1 MKNMRIFKKILFI
14 CTIFIATIIFLIFTP
29 SFWKDI
35 IQQQLNK
42 QLSQRGAWIVEFDK
56 LSGHLFYNVSIDSLY
71 LSNSNSSNISI
82 SKVDLKINVFKTL
95 FSYPSLKYLKLKDI
109 NTNLYRSSKTI
120 DSRSDPF
127 ELKSIIEK
135 KMSIDRLSING
146 MISIPEIKIINDFIF
161 DFDGQFDIDMN
172 SIDLDVNKL
181 FVSLDSTKFDMQLE
195 NSKITILPAK
205 IICNNLNGS
214 INSLGVSGQFLYS
227 WLNKEEIKMDI
238 FIDKYEI
245 PKSFF
250 ERLPLQPKFSA
261 LETEIHIESDLKTF
275 EGNITLSNQLGLK
288 TSGNLSLT
296 NFKNFISVD
305 EVRLEGENASLT
317 MNGIYQKNGHF
328 NSSIIL
334 TDFDINQWITDDM
347 PTDLNGQLD
356 FEANISEGKLQEII
370 LTMEIIED
378 KLYKD
383 RQISVYGTLDYVD
396 NYLNI
401 EEPLEL
407 SIGKSKIIVSG
418 TSNFKDKIYN
428 LDFDLD
434 NADVFIINNFWSD
447 SLESGKATGNLS
459 VSGTFDNPDL
469 NAELVLEEIK
479 YKNFILESFEFFGN
493 LKTGG
498 DYTVG
503 NCQLRIDSG
512 KWNNESF
519 ESGVVDLSYTKEGIE
534 IQSAE
539 FKNNND
545 FLQLS
550 GFLNN
555 NGNGIFN
562 RLQIATGQRYLINT
576 KPVEFTLGEG
586 VDFLQLDLG
595 ENELILK
602 PFEFHVNDGIITG
615 YLSLTDEVDGL
626 LKVSNIG
633 TDIIDF
639 LIPEDLK
646 INGQVF
652 GEFNVSTI
660 DYSLDY
666 SIDIAIKDGQIASQK
681 FDELII
687 STFYRDSILHIEDF
701 TLIHGDKTGIQISG
715 IIPQYYEKDSPIQI
729 DASINMKDIDISVFT
744 QLVPDWFHI
753 EGLISGDI
761 HLGGYPNKTKF
772 DFNLLIDDTKFEG
785 LELGSVASYGLYNSD
800 KLYFNKFSAIR
811 DSDHSISGKA
821 SLPLDL
827 NFSSVNIGKYFDSDS
842 LYVDVNGE
850 LNHLEFLSNYLTDI
864 DSIKG
869 DNNISLT
876 ISGTPNKLYRDGNIL
891 INDASIYTI
900 LLDKPIVGLKGKGHL
915 IKNKLR
921 IDNLSGL
928 LKNENEINNL
938 FISGNLDMNNFFDPF
953 YDLKVIGNNIYFKT
967 LLGDI
972 EGLVNLDLDIYGR
985 DTVAI
990 TGQIEA
996 LDAIMYQEFELSN
1009 LPSTELEQNE
1019 MIINYKINFPI
1030 SGDFVLRNSQID
1042 AQLGG
1047 ELSISL
1053 FGDQNADYS
1062 GELFVRE
1069 GKFYYYGD
1077 IFTITSGY
1085 LAFDTK
1091 GFNPYLDLSAFTKI
1105 QNENIIISLV
1115 GPLDNP
1121 NLGLESSSGFT
1132 ESDILELL
1140 TIRSRFEDQE
1150 ISSSGIGSQAQSIFV
1165 AYLEKEL
1172 ERNFM
1177 QISGLGRLG
1186 IVEDVSI
1193 SGASALIDPSRSN
1206 EDLVIK
1212 AQVSKNLSLNYS
1224 YKRSFSFSNASY
1236 NQVGVELKVNP
1247 YFSLI
1252 GNVDELGNMHVK
1264 YRLRYSY

>member
-1 MKNMRIFKKILFI
+1 MKILKSTLSI
-14 CTIFIATIIFLIFTP
+14 ISIIIITIIFVILTP
-29 SFWKDI
+29 SFWKNQ
-35 IQQQLNK
+35 IQDQLNK
-42 QLSQRGAWIVEFDK
+42 QLSQRGDWEVKFQK
-56 LSGHLFYNVSIDSLY
+56 LNGHLLFNVSIDSLY
-71 LSNSNSSNISI
+71 LSNRNSSNVSI
-82 SKVDLKINVFKTL
+82 SKVDMKLNFFKSL
-95 FSYPSLKYLKLKDI
+95 FAYPSLKYLKLTDLA
-109 NTNLYRSSKTI
+109 TNLYRSSKSI
-120 DSRSDPF
+120 DSKSDPF
-127 ELKSIIEK
+127 ELKSILEK
-135 KMSIDRLSING
+135 KMSIDRLYING
-146 MISIPEIKIINDFIF
+146 MISIPEIKIINDFVF
-161 DFDGQFDIDMN
+161 DFNGKFHIDKN
-172 SIDLDVNKL
+172 SIDLDVNRL
-181 FVSLDSTKFDMQLE
+181 FVSLDSTEFDMQLKD
-195 NSKITILPAK
+195 SKISLLPAK
-205 IICNNLNGS
+205 IVCNDLNGN
-214 INSLGVSGQFLYS
+214 IDSLGIKGKFIYS
-227 WLNKEEIKMDI
+227 WIDEEAMKMDL

-245 PKSFF
+245 PKTFF

-261 LETEIHIESDLKTF
+261 LETEIHIQSDLKTF
-275 EGNITLSNQLGLK
+275 EGNITLSNDLGLN
-288 TSGNLSLT
+288 TSGNISLT
-296 NFKNFISVD
+296 NFENFISID
-305 EVRLEGENASLT
+305 EVKLEGENASLS
-317 MNGIYQKNGHF
+317 MNGIYQKNGQF
-328 NSSIIL
+328 NSSIKL
-334 TDFDINQWITDDM
+334 TDFDINQWIIEDI
-347 PTDLNGQLD
+347 PTDLNGELD
-356 FEANISEGKLQEII
+356 LEANIIESRLQEII
-370 LTMEIIED
+370 LTMELIEN

-383 RQISVYGTLDYVD
+383 RQISIIGTIDYVN

-407 SIGKSKIIVSG
+407 SIGKSKIVVTGS
-418 TSNFKDKIYN
+418 SNFKDEIYN

-459 VSGTFDNPDL
+459 VSGTFEDPDL
-469 NAELVLEEIK
+469 NAELVLDDIK

-493 LKTGG
+493 LNKKG
-498 DYTVG
+498 DYTIG
-503 NCQLRIDSG
+503 NCQLRIGNG
-512 KWNNESF
+512 KWNDESF
-519 ESGVVDLSYTKEGIE
+519 ESGVVDLSYSKEGIE

-539 FKNNND
+539 FKNNMD
-545 FLQLS
+545 FFQLS
-550 GFLNN
+550 GFLHSD
-555 NGNGIFN
+555 GNGIFN
-562 RLQIATGQRYLINT
+562 RLQIATGQRYIINT

-586 VDFLQLDLG
+586 VDLLQVDLG
-595 ENELILK
+595 KNELILK

-615 YLSLTDEVDGL
+615 QLSLTDEVDGL
-626 LKVSNIG
+626 LKVSNVG

-639 LIPEDLK
+639 LIPEDLI

-652 GEFNVSTI
+652 GEFYVSTV

-666 SIDIAIKDGQIASQK
+666 SIDVSIKNGEIGSQK

-687 STFYRDSILHIEDF
+687 STFYSDSTVHIEDI
-701 TLIHGDKTGIQISG
+701 TLIHGDETGIQISG
-715 IIPQYYEKDSPIQI
+715 IVPQYYELDNPKEI
-729 DASINMKDIDISVFT
+729 DASINLKDIDISVFT
-744 QLVPDWFHI
+744 QFVPNWF
-753 EGLISGDI
+753 ELDGLISGDI
-761 HLGGYPNKTKF
+761 QLGGFPNKTKF
-772 DFNLLIDDTKFEG
+772 DFDINITDAIFED
-785 LELGSVASYGLYNSD
+785 LHLGSVNAFGLYDSY

-811 DSDHSISGKA
+811 NFDHSISGVA

-827 NFSSVNIGKYFDSDS
+827 NFSSENIGQYFFSDS
-842 LYVDVNGE
+842 MIVDVSGE
-850 LNHLEFLSNYLTDI
+850 FNHLEFLSHYLSDI

-869 DNNISLT
+869 DHDISLT
-876 ISGTPNKLYRDGNIL
+876 IYGTPNKLYRDGKIL
-891 INDASIYTI
+891 IDDATIYTI
-900 LLDKPIVGLKGKGHL
+900 LLDNPIEGIKGSGIL
-915 IKNKLR
+915 VKNLLT
-921 IDNLSGL
+921 IDNLSGY
-928 LKNENEINNL
+928 LKNNNENETDNL
-938 FISGNLDMNNFFDPF
+938 LVSGNFNMNKFFDPYYNLNIF
-953 YDLKVIGNNIYFKT
+953 GNNVFFKT

-972 EGLVNLDLDIYGR
+972 EGIVNLDLNIYGR
-985 DTVAI
+985 DTI
-990 TGQIEA
+990 TIAGQIEA
-996 LDAIMYQEFELSN
+996 LDAIMYQEFKVN
-1009 LPSTELEQNE
+1009 DLPSSELDQDEL
-1019 MIINYKINFPI
+1019 IINYKLNFPI
-1030 SGDFVLRNSQID
+1030 SGNFVLRNSQID

-1047 ELSISL
+1047 ELSISM

-1105 QNENIIISLV
+1105 QDENITINLV

-1121 NLGLESSSGFT
+1121 NLGLESSSGFS

-1177 QISGLGRLG
+1177 QISGLRKFGL
-1186 IVEDVSI
+1186 IEDVSI
-1193 SGASALIDPSRSN
+1193 SGTSSLIDPSKSQ

-1224 YKRSFSFSNASY
+1224 YKRSFSFSNAPY

>member
-1 MKNMRIFKKILFI
+1 MKILKSTLSI
-14 CTIFIATIIFLIFTP
+14 ISIIIITIIFVILTP
-29 SFWKDI
+29 SFWKNR
-35 IQQQLNK
+35 IQDQLNK
-42 QLSQRGAWIVEFDK
+42 QLSQRGDWEVKFHK
-56 LSGHLFYNVSIDSLY
+56 LNGHLLFNVSIDSLY
-71 LSNSNSSNISI
+71 LSNRNSSNVSI
-82 SKVDLKINVFKTL
+82 SKVDMKLNFFKSL
-95 FSYPSLKYLKLKDI
+95 FAYPSLKYLKLTDLT
-109 NTNLYRSSKTI
+109 TNLYRSSKSI
-120 DSRSDPF
+120 DSKSDPF
-127 ELKSIIEK
+127 ELKSILEK
-135 KMSIDRLSING
+135 KMSIDRLYING
-146 MISIPEIKIINDFIF
+146 MISIPEIKIINDFVF
-161 DFDGQFDIDMN
+161 DFDGKFHIDKN
-172 SIDLDVNKL
+172 SIDLDVNRL
-181 FVSLDSTKFDMQLE
+181 FVSLDSTEFDMQLKD
-195 NSKITILPAK
+195 SKISLLPAK
-205 IICNNLNGS
+205 IVCNDLNGN
-214 INSLGVSGQFLYS
+214 IDSLGITGQFIYS
-227 WLNKEEIKMDI
+227 WIDEEEMKMDL

-245 PKSFF
+245 PKTFF

-261 LETEIHIESDLKTF
+261 LETEIHIQSDLKTF
-275 EGNITLSNQLGLK
+275 EGNITLSNDLGLN
-288 TSGNLSLT
+288 TSGNISLT
-296 NFKNFISVD
+296 NFENFISID
-305 EVRLEGENASLT
+305 EVKLEGENASLS
-317 MNGIYQKNGHF
+317 MNGIYQKNGQF
-328 NSSIIL
+328 NSSIKL
-334 TDFDINQWITDDM
+334 TDFDINQWIIEDI

-356 FEANISEGKLQEII
+356 LEANIIESRLQEII
-370 LTMEIIED
+370 LTMELIEN

-383 RQISVYGTLDYVD
+383 RQISIIGTVDYVN

-407 SIGKSKIIVSG
+407 SIGKSKIIVTG
-418 TSNFKDKIYN
+418 ASNFKDEIYN

-459 VSGTFDNPDL
+459 VSGTFEDPDL
-469 NAELVLEEIK
+469 NAELVLDDIK

-493 LKTGG
+493 LNKKG
-498 DYTVG
+498 DYTIG
-503 NCQLRIDSG
+503 NCQLRIGNG
-512 KWNNESF
+512 KWNDESF
-519 ESGVVDLSYTKEGIE
+519 ESGVVDLSYSKEGIE

-539 FKNNND
+539 FKNNMD
-545 FLQLS
+545 FFQLS
-550 GFLNN
+550 GFLHSD
-555 NGNGIFN
+555 GNGIFN
-562 RLQIATGQRYLINT
+562 RLQIATGQRYIINT

-586 VDFLQLDLG
+586 VDLLQVDLG

-615 YLSLTDEVDGL
+615 QLSLTDEVDGL
-626 LKVSNIG
+626 LKVSNVG

-639 LIPEDLK
+639 LIPEDFI

-652 GEFNVSTI
+652 GEFYVSTV

-666 SIDIAIKDGQIASQK
+666 SIDVSIKNGEIGSQK

-687 STFYRDSILHIEDF
+687 STFYSDSTVHIEDI
-701 TLIHGDKTGIQISG
+701 TLIHGDETGIQISG
-715 IIPQYYEKDSPIQI
+715 IVPQYYELDNPKEI
-729 DASINMKDIDISVFT
+729 DASINLKDIDISVFT
-744 QLVPDWFHI
+744 QFVPNWF
-753 EGLISGDI
+753 ELDGLISGDI
-761 HLGGYPNKTKF
+761 QLGGFPNKTKF
-772 DFNLLIDDTKFEG
+772 DFDINIADAVFED
-785 LELGSVASYGLYNSD
+785 LHLGSVNAFGLYDSY

-811 DSDHSISGKA
+811 NFDHSISGVA
-821 SLPLDL
+821 YLPLDL
-827 NFSSVNIGKYFDSDS
+827 NFSSENIGQYFFSDS
-842 LYVDVNGE
+842 MIVDVSGE
-850 LNHLEFLSNYLTDI
+850 FNHLEFLSHYLSDI

-869 DNNISLT
+869 DHDISLT
-876 ISGTPNKLYRDGNIL
+876 IYGTPNKLYRDGKIL
-891 INDASIYTI
+891 IDDATIYTI
-900 LLDKPIVGLKGKGHL
+900 LLDNPIEGIKGSGML
-915 IKNKLR
+915 VKNLLT
-921 IDNLSGL
+921 INNLSGH
-928 LKNENEINNL
+928 LKNNNENETDNL
-938 FISGNLDMNNFFDPF
+938 LVSGNFKMNKFFDP
-953 YDLKVIGNNIYFKT
+953 YYSLNIIGDNVFFKT

-972 EGLVNLDLDIYGR
+972 EGIVNLDLDIYGR
-985 DTVAI
+985 DTI
-990 TGQIEA
+990 TIAGQIEA
-996 LDAIMYQEFELSN
+996 LDAIMYQEFQIN
-1009 LPSTELEQNE
+1009 DLPSSELDQDEL
-1019 MIINYKINFPI
+1019 ILNYKLNFPI
-1030 SGDFVLRNSQID
+1030 SGKFVLRNSQID

-1047 ELSISL
+1047 ELSISM

-1105 QNENIIISLV
+1105 QDENITINLV

-1121 NLGLESSSGFT
+1121 NLRLESSSGFT

-1177 QISGLGRLG
+1177 QISGLGKWGL
-1186 IVEDVSI
+1186 IEDVSI
-1193 SGASALIDPSRSN
+1193 SGTSALIDPSRSQ

-1224 YKRSFSFSNASY
+1224 YKRSFSFSNAPY

>member
-1 MKNMRIFKKILFI
+1 MKILKSTLSI
-14 CTIFIATIIFLIFTP
+14 ISIIIITIIFVILTP
-29 SFWKDI
+29 SFWKNQ
-35 IQQQLNK
+35 IQDQLNK
-42 QLSQRGAWIVEFDK
+42 QLSQRGDWEVKFHK
-56 LSGHLFYNVSIDSLY
+56 LNGHLLFNVSIDSLY
-71 LSNSNSSNISI
+71 LSNRNSSNVSI
-82 SKVDLKINVFKTL
+82 SKVDMKLNFFKSL
-95 FSYPSLKYLKLKDI
+95 FAYPSLKYLKLTDLT
-109 NTNLYRSSKTI
+109 TNLYRSSKSI
-120 DSRSDPF
+120 DSKSDPF
-127 ELKSIIEK
+127 ELKSILEK
-135 KMSIDRLSING
+135 KMSIDRLYING
-146 MISIPEIKIINDFIF
+146 MISIPEIKIINDFVF
-161 DFDGQFDIDMN
+161 DFDGKFHIDKN
-172 SIDLDVNKL
+172 SIDLDVNRL
-181 FVSLDSTKFDMQLE
+181 FVSLDSTEFDMQLKD
-195 NSKITILPAK
+195 SKISLLPAK
-205 IICNNLNGS
+205 IVCNDLNGN
-214 INSLGVSGQFLYS
+214 IDSLGITGQFIYS
-227 WLNKEEIKMDI
+227 WIDEEEMKMNL

-245 PKSFF
+245 PKTFF

-261 LETEIHIESDLKTF
+261 LETEIHIQSDLKTF
-275 EGNITLSNQLGLK
+275 EGNITLSNDLGLN
-288 TSGNLSLT
+288 TSGNISLT
-296 NFKNFISVD
+296 NFENFISID
-305 EVRLEGENASLT
+305 EVKLEGENASLS
-317 MNGIYQKNGHF
+317 MNGIYQKNGQF
-328 NSSIIL
+328 NSSIKL
-334 TDFDINQWITDDM
+334 TDFDINQWIVDDI

-356 FEANISEGKLQEII
+356 LEANIIESRLQEII
-370 LTMEIIED
+370 LTMELIEN
-378 KLYKD
+378 KLYQD
-383 RQISVYGTLDYVD
+383 RQTSIIGTVDYVN

-407 SIGKSKIIVSG
+407 SIGKSKIIVTG
-418 TSNFKDKIYN
+418 ASNFKDEIYN

-459 VSGTFDNPDL
+459 VSGTFEDPDL
-469 NAELVLEEIK
+469 NAELVLDDIK

-493 LKTGG
+493 LNKKG
-498 DYTVG
+498 DYTIG
-503 NCQLRIDSG
+503 NCQLRIGNG
-512 KWNNESF
+512 KWNDESF
-519 ESGVVDLSYTKEGIE
+519 ESGVVDLSYSKEGIE

-539 FKNNND
+539 FKNNMD
-545 FLQLS
+545 FFQLS
-550 GFLNN
+550 GFLHSD
-555 NGNGIFN
+555 GNGIFN
-562 RLQIATGQRYLINT
+562 RLQIATGQRYIINT

-586 VDFLQLDLG
+586 VDLLQVDLG

-615 YLSLTDEVDGL
+615 QLSLTDEVDGL
-626 LKVSNIG
+626 LKVSNVG

-639 LIPEDLK
+639 LIPEDFI

-652 GEFNVSTI
+652 GEFYVSTV

-666 SIDIAIKDGQIASQK
+666 SIDVSIKNGEIGSQK

-687 STFYRDSILHIEDF
+687 STFYSDSTVHIEDI
-701 TLIHGDKTGIQISG
+701 TLIHGDETGIQISG
-715 IIPQYYEKDSPIQI
+715 IVPQYYELDNPKEI
-729 DASINMKDIDISVFT
+729 DASINLKDIDISVFT
-744 QLVPDWFHI
+744 QFVPNWF
-753 EGLISGDI
+753 ELDGLISGDI
-761 HLGGYPNKTKF
+761 QLGGFPNKTKF
-772 DFNLLIDDTKFEG
+772 DFDINIADAVFED
-785 LELGSVASYGLYNSD
+785 LHLGSVNAFGLYDSY

-811 DSDHSISGKA
+811 NFDHSISGVA
-821 SLPLDL
+821 YLPLDL
-827 NFSSVNIGKYFDSDS
+827 NFSSENIGQYFFSDS
-842 LYVDVNGE
+842 MIVDVSGE
-850 LNHLEFLSNYLTDI
+850 FNHLEFLSHYLSDI

-869 DNNISLT
+869 DHDISLT
-876 ISGTPNKLYRDGNIL
+876 IYGTPNKLYRDGKIL
-891 INDASIYTI
+891 IDDATIYTI
-900 LLDKPIVGLKGKGHL
+900 LLDNPIEGIKGSGML
-915 IKNKLR
+915 VKNLLT
-921 IDNLSGL
+921 IDNLSGH
-928 LKNENEINNL
+928 LKNNNENETDNL
-938 FISGNLDMNNFFDPF
+938 LVSGNFKMNKFFDP
-953 YDLKVIGNNIYFKT
+953 YYNLNIIGDNVFFKT

-972 EGLVNLDLDIYGR
+972 EGIVNLDLDIYGR
-985 DTVAI
+985 DTI
-990 TGQIEA
+990 TIAGQIEA
-996 LDAIMYQEFELSN
+996 LDAIMYQEFQIN
-1009 LPSTELEQNE
+1009 DLPSSELDQDEL
-1019 MIINYKINFPI
+1019 IINYKLNFPI
-1030 SGDFVLRNSQID
+1030 SGKFVLRNSQID

-1047 ELSISL
+1047 ELSISM

-1105 QNENIIISLV
+1105 QDENITINLV

-1121 NLGLESSSGFT
+1121 NLRLESSSGFT

-1177 QISGLGRLG
+1177 QISGLGKWGL
-1186 IVEDVSI
+1186 IEDVSI
-1193 SGASALIDPSRSN
+1193 SGTSALIDPSRSQ

-1224 YKRSFSFSNASY
+1224 YKRSFSFSNAPY

>member
-1 MKNMRIFKKILFI
+1 MKILKSTLSI
-14 CTIFIATIIFLIFTP
+14 ISIIIITIIFVILTP
-29 SFWKDI
+29 SFWKNQ
-35 IQQQLNK
+35 IQDQLNK
-42 QLSQRGAWIVEFDK
+42 QLSQRGDWEVKFHK
-56 LSGHLFYNVSIDSLY
+56 LNGHLLFNVSIDSLY
-71 LSNSNSSNISI
+71 LSNRNSSNVSI
-82 SKVDLKINVFKTL
+82 SKVDMKLNFFKSL
-95 FSYPSLKYLKLKDI
+95 FAYPSLKYLKLTDLT
-109 NTNLYRSSKTI
+109 TNLYRSSKSI
-120 DSRSDPF
+120 DSKSDPF
-127 ELKSIIEK
+127 ELKSILEK
-135 KMSIDRLSING
+135 KMSIDRLYING
-146 MISIPEIKIINDFIF
+146 MISIPEIKIINDFVF
-161 DFDGQFDIDMN
+161 DFDGKFHIDKN
-172 SIDLDVNKL
+172 SIDLDVNRL
-181 FVSLDSTKFDMQLE
+181 FVSLDSTEFDMQLKD
-195 NSKITILPAK
+195 SKISLLPAK
-205 IICNNLNGS
+205 IVCNDLNGN
-214 INSLGVSGQFLYS
+214 IDSLGITGQFIYS
-227 WLNKEEIKMDI
+227 WIDEEEMKMDL

-245 PKSFF
+245 PKTFF

-261 LETEIHIESDLKTF
+261 LETEIHIQSDLKTF
-275 EGNITLSNQLGLK
+275 EGNITLSNDLGLN
-288 TSGNLSLT
+288 TSGNISLT
-296 NFKNFISVD
+296 NFENFISID
-305 EVRLEGENASLT
+305 EVKLEGENASLS
-317 MNGIYQKNGHF
+317 MNGIYQKNGQF
-328 NSSIIL
+328 NSSIKL
-334 TDFDINQWITDDM
+334 TDFDINQWIVDDI

-356 FEANISEGKLQEII
+356 LEANIIESRLQEII
-370 LTMEIIED
+370 LTMELIEN

-383 RQISVYGTLDYVD
+383 RQISIIGTVDYVN

-407 SIGKSKIIVSG
+407 SIGKSKIIVTG
-418 TSNFKDKIYN
+418 ASNFKDEIYN

-459 VSGTFDNPDL
+459 VSGTFEDPDL
-469 NAELVLEEIK
+469 NAELVLDDIK

-493 LKTGG
+493 LNKKG
-498 DYTVG
+498 DYTIG
-503 NCQLRIDSG
+503 NCQLRIGNG
-512 KWNNESF
+512 KWNDKSF
-519 ESGVVDLSYTKEGIE
+519 ESGVVDLSYSKEGIE

-539 FKNNND
+539 FKNNMD
-545 FLQLS
+545 FFQLS
-550 GFLNN
+550 GFLHS

-562 RLQIATGQRYLINT
+562 RLQIATGQRYIINT

-586 VDFLQLDLG
+586 VDLLQVDLG

-615 YLSLTDEVDGL
+615 QLSLTDEVDGL
-626 LKVSNIG
+626 LKVSNVG

-639 LIPEDLK
+639 LIPEDLI

-652 GEFNVSTI
+652 GEFYVSTV

-666 SIDIAIKDGQIASQK
+666 SIDVSIKNGEIGSQK

-687 STFYRDSILHIEDF
+687 STFYSDSTLHIEDI
-701 TLIHGDKTGIQISG
+701 TLIHGDETGIQISG
-715 IIPQYYEKDSPIQI
+715 IVPQYYELDNPKEI
-729 DASINMKDIDISVFT
+729 DASINLKDIDISVFT
-744 QLVPDWFHI
+744 QFVPNWF
-753 EGLISGDI
+753 ELDGLISGDI
-761 HLGGYPNKTKF
+761 QLGGFPNKTKF
-772 DFNLLIDDTKFEG
+772 DFDINIADAVFED
-785 LELGSVASYGLYNSD
+785 LHLGSVNAFGLYDSY

-811 DSDHSISGKA
+811 NFDHSISGVA
-821 SLPLDL
+821 YLPLDL
-827 NFSSVNIGKYFDSDS
+827 NFSSENIGQYFFSDS
-842 LYVDVNGE
+842 MIVDVSGE
-850 LNHLEFLSNYLTDI
+850 FNHLEFLSHYLSDI

-869 DNNISLT
+869 DHDISLT
-876 ISGTPNKLYRDGNIL
+876 IYGTPNKLYRDGKIL
-891 INDASIYTI
+891 IDDATIYTI
-900 LLDKPIVGLKGKGHL
+900 LLDNPIEGIKGSGML
-915 IKNKLR
+915 VKNLLT
-921 IDNLSGL
+921 INNLSGH
-928 LKNENEINNL
+928 LKNNNENETDNL
-938 FISGNLDMNNFFDPF
+938 LVSGNFKMNKFFDP
-953 YDLKVIGNNIYFKT
+953 YYNLNIIGDNVFFKT

-972 EGLVNLDLDIYGR
+972 EGIVNLDLDIYGR
-985 DTVAI
+985 DTI
-990 TGQIEA
+990 TIAGQIEA
-996 LDAIMYQEFELSN
+996 LDAIMYQEFQIN
-1009 LPSTELEQNE
+1009 DLPSSELDQDEL
-1019 MIINYKINFPI
+1019 IINYKLNFPI
-1030 SGDFVLRNSQID
+1030 SGKFVLRNSQID

-1047 ELSISL
+1047 ELSISM

-1105 QNENIIISLV
+1105 QDENITINLV

-1121 NLGLESSSGFT
+1121 NLRLESSSGFT

-1177 QISGLGRLG
+1177 QISGLGKWGL
-1186 IVEDVSI
+1186 IEDVSI
-1193 SGASALIDPSRSN
+1193 SGTSALIDPSRSQ

-1224 YKRSFSFSNASY
+1224 YKRSFSFSNAPY

>member
-1 MKNMRIFKKILFI
+1 MKILKSTLSI
-14 CTIFIATIIFLIFTP
+14 ISIIIITIIFVILTP
-29 SFWKDI
+29 SFWKNQ
-35 IQQQLNK
+35 IQDQLNK
-42 QLSQRGAWIVEFDK
+42 QLSQRGDWEVKFHK
-56 LSGHLFYNVSIDSLY
+56 LNGHLLFNVSIDSLY
-71 LSNSNSSNISI
+71 LSNRNSSNVSI
-82 SKVDLKINVFKTL
+82 SKVDMKLNFFKSL
-95 FSYPSLKYLKLKDI
+95 FAYPSLKYLKLTDLT
-109 NTNLYRSSKTI
+109 TNLYRSSKSI
-120 DSRSDPF
+120 DSKSDPF
-127 ELKSIIEK
+127 ELKSILEK
-135 KMSIDRLSING
+135 KMSIDRLYING

-161 DFDGQFDIDMN
+161 DFDGKFHIDKN
-172 SIDLDVNKL
+172 SIDLDVNRL
-181 FVSLDSTKFDMQLE
+181 FVSLDSTEFDMQLKD
-195 NSKITILPAK
+195 SKISLLPAK
-205 IICNNLNGS
+205 IVCNDLNGN
-214 INSLGVSGQFLYS
+214 IDSLGITGQFIYS
-227 WLNKEEIKMDI
+227 WIDEEEMKMDL

-245 PKSFF
+245 PKTFF

-261 LETEIHIESDLKTF
+261 LETEIHIQSDLKTF
-275 EGNITLSNQLGLK
+275 EGNITLSNDLGLN
-288 TSGNLSLT
+288 TSGNISLT
-296 NFKNFISVD
+296 NFENFISID
-305 EVRLEGENASLT
+305 EVKLEGENASLS
-317 MNGIYQKNGHF
+317 MNGIYQKNGQF
-328 NSSIIL
+328 NSSIKL
-334 TDFDINQWITDDM
+334 TDFDINQWIVDDI

-356 FEANISEGKLQEII
+356 LEANIIESRLQEII
-370 LTMEIIED
+370 LTMELIEN

-383 RQISVYGTLDYVD
+383 RQVSIIGTVDYVN

-407 SIGKSKIIVSG
+407 SIGKSKIIVTG
-418 TSNFKDKIYN
+418 ASNFKDEIYN

-459 VSGTFDNPDL
+459 VSGTFEDPDL
-469 NAELVLEEIK
+469 NAELVLDDIK

-493 LKTGG
+493 LNKKG
-498 DYTVG
+498 DYTIG
-503 NCQLRIDSG
+503 NCQLRIGNG
-512 KWNNESF
+512 KWNDKSF
-519 ESGVVDLSYTKEGIE
+519 ESGVVDLSYSKEGIE

-539 FKNNND
+539 FKNNMD
-545 FLQLS
+545 FFQLS
-550 GFLNN
+550 GFLHS

-562 RLQIATGQRYLINT
+562 RLQIATGQRYIINT

-586 VDFLQLDLG
+586 VDLLQVDLG

-615 YLSLTDEVDGL
+615 QLSLTDEVDGL
-626 LKVSNIG
+626 LKVSNVG

-639 LIPEDLK
+639 LIPEDLI

-652 GEFNVSTI
+652 GEFYVSTV

-666 SIDIAIKDGQIASQK
+666 SIDVSIKNGEIGSQK

-687 STFYRDSILHIEDF
+687 STFYSDSTLHIEDI
-701 TLIHGDKTGIQISG
+701 TLIHGDETGIQISG
-715 IIPQYYEKDSPIQI
+715 IVPQYYELDNPKEI
-729 DASINMKDIDISVFT
+729 DASINLKDIDISVFT
-744 QLVPDWFHI
+744 QFVPNWF
-753 EGLISGDI
+753 ELDGLISGDI
-761 HLGGYPNKTKF
+761 QLGGFPNKTKF
-772 DFNLLIDDTKFEG
+772 DFDINIADAVFED
-785 LELGSVASYGLYNSD
+785 LHLGSVNAFGLYDSY

-811 DSDHSISGKA
+811 NFDHSISGVA
-821 SLPLDL
+821 YLPLDL
-827 NFSSVNIGKYFDSDS
+827 NFSSENIGQYFFSDS
-842 LYVDVNGE
+842 MIVDVSGE
-850 LNHLEFLSNYLTDI
+850 FNHLEFLSHYLSDI

-869 DNNISLT
+869 DHDISLT
-876 ISGTPNKLYRDGNIL
+876 IYGTPNKLYRDGKIL
-891 INDASIYTI
+891 INDATIYTI
-900 LLDKPIVGLKGKGHL
+900 LLDNPIEGIKGSGML
-915 IKNKLR
+915 VKNLLT
-921 IDNLSGL
+921 IDNLSGH
-928 LKNENEINNL
+928 LKNNNENETDNL
-938 FISGNLDMNNFFDPF
+938 LVSGNFKMNKFFDP
-953 YDLKVIGNNIYFKT
+953 YYNLNIIGDNVFFKT

-972 EGLVNLDLDIYGR
+972 EGIVNLDLDIYGR
-985 DTVAI
+985 DTI
-990 TGQIEA
+990 TIAGQIEA
-996 LDAIMYQEFELSN
+996 LDAIMYQEFQIN
-1009 LPSTELEQNE
+1009 DLPSSELDQDEL
-1019 MIINYKINFPI
+1019 IINYKLNFPI
-1030 SGDFVLRNSQID
+1030 SGKFVLRNSQID

-1047 ELSISL
+1047 ELSISM

-1105 QNENIIISLV
+1105 QDENITINLV

-1177 QISGLGRLG
+1177 QISGLGKWGL
-1186 IVEDVSI
+1186 IEDVSI
-1193 SGASALIDPSRSN
+1193 SGTSALIDPSRSQ

-1224 YKRSFSFSNASY
+1224 YKRSFSFSNAPY

>member
-1 MKNMRIFKKILFI
+1 MKILKSTLSI
-14 CTIFIATIIFLIFTP
+14 ISIIIITIIFVILTP
-29 SFWKDI
+29 SFWKNQ
-35 IQQQLNK
+35 IQDQLNK
-42 QLSQRGAWIVEFDK
+42 QLSQRGDWEVKFHK
-56 LSGHLFYNVSIDSLY
+56 LNGHLLFNVSIDSLY
-71 LSNSNSSNISI
+71 LSNRNSSNVSI
-82 SKVDLKINVFKTL
+82 SKVDMKLNFFKSL
-95 FSYPSLKYLKLKDI
+95 FAYPSLKYLKLTDLT
-109 NTNLYRSSKTI
+109 TNLYRSSKSI
-120 DSRSDPF
+120 DSKSDPF
-127 ELKSIIEK
+127 ELKSILEK
-135 KMSIDRLSING
+135 KMSIDRLYING

-161 DFDGQFDIDMN
+161 DFDGKFHIDKN
-172 SIDLDVNKL
+172 SIDLDVNRL
-181 FVSLDSTKFDMQLE
+181 FVSLDSTEFDMQLKD
-195 NSKITILPAK
+195 SKISLLPAK
-205 IICNNLNGS
+205 IVCNDLNGN
-214 INSLGVSGQFLYS
+214 IDSLGITGQFIYS
-227 WLNKEEIKMDI
+227 WIDEEEMKMDL

-245 PKSFF
+245 PKTFF
-250 ERLPLQPKFSA
+250 EKLPLQPKFSA
-261 LETEIHIESDLKTF
+261 LETEIHIQSDLKTF
-275 EGNITLSNQLGLK
+275 EGNITLSNDLGLN
-288 TSGNLSLT
+288 TSGNISLT
-296 NFKNFISVD
+296 NFENFISID
-305 EVRLEGENASLT
+305 EVKLEGENASLS
-317 MNGIYQKNGHF
+317 MNGIYQKNGQF
-328 NSSIIL
+328 NSSIKL
-334 TDFDINQWITDDM
+334 TDFDINQWIVDDI

-356 FEANISEGKLQEII
+356 LEANIIESRLQEII
-370 LTMEIIED
+370 LTMELIEN

-383 RQISVYGTLDYVD
+383 RQISIIGTVDYVN

-407 SIGKSKIIVSG
+407 SIGKSKIIVTG
-418 TSNFKDKIYN
+418 ASNFKDEIYN

-459 VSGTFDNPDL
+459 VSGTFEDPDL
-469 NAELVLEEIK
+469 NAELVLDDIK

-493 LKTGG
+493 LNKKG
-498 DYTVG
+498 DYTIG
-503 NCQLRIDSG
+503 NCQLRIGNG
-512 KWNNESF
+512 KWNDESF
-519 ESGVVDLSYTKEGIE
+519 ESGVVDLSYSKEGIE

-539 FKNNND
+539 FKNNMD
-545 FLQLS
+545 FFQLS
-550 GFLNN
+550 GFLHSD
-555 NGNGIFN
+555 GNGIFN
-562 RLQIATGQRYLINT
+562 RLQIATGQRYIINT

-586 VDFLQLDLG
+586 VDLLQVDLG

-615 YLSLTDEVDGL
+615 QLSLTDEVDGL
-626 LKVSNIG
+626 LKVSNVG

-639 LIPEDLK
+639 LIPEDLI

-652 GEFNVSTI
+652 GEFYVSTV

-666 SIDIAIKDGQIASQK
+666 SIDVSIKNGEIGSQK

-687 STFYRDSILHIEDF
+687 STFYSDSTVHIEDI
-701 TLIHGDKTGIQISG
+701 TLIHGDETGIQISG
-715 IIPQYYEKDSPIQI
+715 IVPQYYELDNPKEI
-729 DASINMKDIDISVFT
+729 DASINLKDIDISVFT
-744 QLVPDWFHI
+744 QFVPNWF
-753 EGLISGDI
+753 ELDGLISGDI
-761 HLGGYPNKTKF
+761 QLGGFPNKTKF
-772 DFNLLIDDTKFEG
+772 DFDINIADAVFED
-785 LELGSVASYGLYNSD
+785 LHLGSVNAFGLYDSY

-811 DSDHSISGKA
+811 NFDHSISGVA
-821 SLPLDL
+821 YLPLDL
-827 NFSSVNIGKYFDSDS
+827 NFSSENIGQYFFSDS
-842 LYVDVNGE
+842 MIVDVSGE
-850 LNHLEFLSNYLTDI
+850 FNHLEFLSHYLSDI

-869 DNNISLT
+869 DHDISLT
-876 ISGTPNKLYRDGNIL
+876 IYGTPNKLYRDGKIL
-891 INDASIYTI
+891 IDDATIYTI
-900 LLDKPIVGLKGKGHL
+900 LLDNPIEGIKGSGML
-915 IKNKLR
+915 VKNLLT
-921 IDNLSGL
+921 INNLSGH
-928 LKNENEINNL
+928 LKNNNENETDNL
-938 FISGNLDMNNFFDPF
+938 LVSGNFKMNKFFDP
-953 YDLKVIGNNIYFKT
+953 YYNLNIIGDNVFFKT

-972 EGLVNLDLDIYGR
+972 EGIVNLDLDIYGR
-985 DTVAI
+985 DTI
-990 TGQIEA
+990 TIAGQIEA
-996 LDAIMYQEFELSN
+996 LDAIMYQEFQIN
-1009 LPSTELEQNE
+1009 DLPSSELDQDEL
-1019 MIINYKINFPI
+1019 IINYKLNFPI
-1030 SGDFVLRNSQID
+1030 SGKFVLRNSQID

-1047 ELSISL
+1047 ELSISM

-1105 QNENIIISLV
+1105 QDENITINLV

-1121 NLGLESSSGFT
+1121 NLRLESSSGFT

-1177 QISGLGRLG
+1177 QISGLGKWGL
-1186 IVEDVSI
+1186 IEDVSI
-1193 SGASALIDPSRSN
+1193 SGTSALIDPSRSQ

-1224 YKRSFSFSNASY
+1224 YKRSFSFSNAPY

>member
-1 MKNMRIFKKILFI
+1 MKILKSTLSI
-14 CTIFIATIIFLIFTP
+14 ISIIIITIIFVILTP
-29 SFWKDI
+29 SFWKNQ
-35 IQQQLNK
+35 IQDQLNK
-42 QLSQRGAWIVEFDK
+42 QLSQRGDWEVKFHK
-56 LSGHLFYNVSIDSLY
+56 LNGHLLFNVSIDSLY
-71 LSNSNSSNISI
+71 LSNRNSSNVSI
-82 SKVDLKINVFKTL
+82 SKVDMKLNFFKSL
-95 FSYPSLKYLKLKDI
+95 FAYPSLKYLKLTDLT
-109 NTNLYRSSKTI
+109 TNLYRSSKSI
-120 DSRSDPF
+120 DSKSDPF
-127 ELKSIIEK
+127 ELKSILEK
-135 KMSIDRLSING
+135 KMSIDRLYING

-161 DFDGQFDIDMN
+161 DFDGKFHIDKN
-172 SIDLDVNKL
+172 SIDLDVNRL
-181 FVSLDSTKFDMQLE
+181 FVSLDSTEFDMQLKD
-195 NSKITILPAK
+195 SKISLLPAK
-205 IICNNLNGS
+205 IVCNDLNGN
-214 INSLGVSGQFLYS
+214 IDSLGITGQFIYS
-227 WLNKEEIKMDI
+227 WIDEEEMKMDL

-245 PKSFF
+245 PKTFF
-250 ERLPLQPKFSA
+250 EKLPLQPKFSA
-261 LETEIHIESDLKTF
+261 LETEIHIQSDLKTF
-275 EGNITLSNQLGLK
+275 EGNITLSNDLGLN
-288 TSGNLSLT
+288 TSGNISLT
-296 NFKNFISVD
+296 NFENFISID
-305 EVRLEGENASLT
+305 EVKLEGENASLS
-317 MNGIYQKNGHF
+317 MNGIYQKNGQF
-328 NSSIIL
+328 NSSIKL
-334 TDFDINQWITDDM
+334 TDFDINQWIVDDI

-356 FEANISEGKLQEII
+356 LEANIIESRLQEII
-370 LTMEIIED
+370 LTMELIEN
-378 KLYKD
+378 KLYQD
-383 RQISVYGTLDYVD
+383 RQISIIGTVDYVN

-407 SIGKSKIIVSG
+407 SIGKSKIIVTG
-418 TSNFKDKIYN
+418 ASNFKDEIYN

-459 VSGTFDNPDL
+459 VSGTFEDPDL
-469 NAELVLEEIK
+469 NAELVLDDIK

-493 LKTGG
+493 LNKKG
-498 DYTVG
+498 DYTIG
-503 NCQLRIDSG
+503 NCQLRIGNG
-512 KWNNESF
+512 KWNDESF
-519 ESGVVDLSYTKEGIE
+519 ESGVVDLSYSKEGIE

-539 FKNNND
+539 FKNNMD
-545 FLQLS
+545 FFQLS
-550 GFLNN
+550 GFLHSD
-555 NGNGIFN
+555 GNGIFN
-562 RLQIATGQRYLINT
+562 RLQIATGQRYIINT

-586 VDFLQLDLG
+586 VDLLQVDLG

-615 YLSLTDEVDGL
+615 QLSLTDEVDGL
-626 LKVSNIG
+626 LKVSNVG

-639 LIPEDLK
+639 LIPEDLI

-652 GEFNVSTI
+652 GEFYVSTV

-666 SIDIAIKDGQIASQK
+666 SIDVSIKNGEIGSQK

-687 STFYRDSILHIEDF
+687 STFYSDSTVHIEDI
-701 TLIHGDKTGIQISG
+701 TLIHGDETGIQISG
-715 IIPQYYEKDSPIQI
+715 IVPQYYELDNPKEI
-729 DASINMKDIDISVFT
+729 DASINLKDIDISVFT
-744 QLVPDWFHI
+744 QFVPNWF
-753 EGLISGDI
+753 ELDGLISGDI
-761 HLGGYPNKTKF
+761 QLGGFPNKTKF
-772 DFNLLIDDTKFEG
+772 DFDINIADAVFED
-785 LELGSVASYGLYNSD
+785 LHLGSVNAFGLYDSY

-811 DSDHSISGKA
+811 NFDHSISGVA
-821 SLPLDL
+821 YLPLDL
-827 NFSSVNIGKYFDSDS
+827 NFSSENIGQYFFSDS
-842 LYVDVNGE
+842 MIVDVSGE
-850 LNHLEFLSNYLTDI
+850 FNHLEFLSHYLSDI

-869 DNNISLT
+869 DHDISLT
-876 ISGTPNKLYRDGNIL
+876 IYGTPNKLYRDGKIL
-891 INDASIYTI
+891 IDDATIYTI
-900 LLDKPIVGLKGKGHL
+900 LLDNPIEGIKGSGML
-915 IKNKLR
+915 VKNLLT
-921 IDNLSGL
+921 IDNLSGH
-928 LKNENEINNL
+928 LKNNNENETDNL
-938 FISGNLDMNNFFDPF
+938 LVSGDFKMNKFFDP
-953 YDLKVIGNNIYFKT
+953 YYNLNIIGDNVFFKT

-972 EGLVNLDLDIYGR
+972 EGIVNLDLDIYGR
-985 DTVAI
+985 DTI
-990 TGQIEA
+990 TIAGQIEA
-996 LDAIMYQEFELSN
+996 LDAIMYQEFQIN
-1009 LPSTELEQNE
+1009 DLPSSELDQDEL
-1019 MIINYKINFPI
+1019 IINYKLNFPI
-1030 SGDFVLRNSQID
+1030 SGKFVLRNSQID

-1047 ELSISL
+1047 ELSISM

-1105 QNENIIISLV
+1105 QDENITINLV

-1121 NLGLESSSGFT
+1121 NLRLESSSGFT

-1177 QISGLGRLG
+1177 QISGLGKWGL
-1186 IVEDVSI
+1186 IEDVSI
-1193 SGASALIDPSRSN
+1193 SGTSALIDPSRSQ

-1224 YKRSFSFSNASY
+1224 YKRSFSFSNAPY

>member
-1 MKNMRIFKKILFI
+1 MKILKSTLSI
-14 CTIFIATIIFLIFTP
+14 ISIIIITIIFVILTP
-29 SFWKDI
+29 SFWKNQ
-35 IQQQLNK
+35 IQDQLNK
-42 QLSQRGAWIVEFDK
+42 QLSQRGDWEVKFHK
-56 LSGHLFYNVSIDSLY
+56 LNGHLLFNVSIDSLY
-71 LSNSNSSNISI
+71 LSNRNSSNVSI
-82 SKVDLKINVFKTL
+82 SKVDMKLNFFKSL
-95 FSYPSLKYLKLKDI
+95 FAYPSLKYLKLTDLT
-109 NTNLYRSSKTI
+109 TNLYRSSKSI
-120 DSRSDPF
+120 DSKSDPF
-127 ELKSIIEK
+127 ELKSILEK
-135 KMSIDRLSING
+135 KMSIDRLYING

-161 DFDGQFDIDMN
+161 DFDGKFHIDKN
-172 SIDLDVNKL
+172 SIDLDVNRL
-181 FVSLDSTKFDMQLE
+181 FVSLDSTEFDMQLKD
-195 NSKITILPAK
+195 SKISLLPAK
-205 IICNNLNGS
+205 IVCNDLNGN
-214 INSLGVSGQFLYS
+214 IDSLGITGQFIYS
-227 WLNKEEIKMDI
+227 WIDEEEMKMDL

-245 PKSFF
+245 PKTFF
-250 ERLPLQPKFSA
+250 EKLPLQPKFSA
-261 LETEIHIESDLKTF
+261 LETEIHIQSDLKTF
-275 EGNITLSNQLGLK
+275 EGNITLSNDLGLN
-288 TSGNLSLT
+288 TSGNISLT
-296 NFKNFISVD
+296 NFENFISID
-305 EVRLEGENASLT
+305 EVKLEGENASLS
-317 MNGIYQKNGHF
+317 MNGIYQKNGQF
-328 NSSIIL
+328 NSSIKL
-334 TDFDINQWITDDM
+334 TDFDINQWIVDDI

-356 FEANISEGKLQEII
+356 LEANIIESRLQEII
-370 LTMEIIED
+370 LTMELIEN

-383 RQISVYGTLDYVD
+383 RQISIIGTVDYVN

-407 SIGKSKIIVSG
+407 SIGKSKIVVTGS
-418 TSNFKDKIYN
+418 SNFKDEIYN

-459 VSGTFDNPDL
+459 VSGTFEDPDL
-469 NAELVLEEIK
+469 NAELVLDDIK

-493 LKTGG
+493 LNKKG
-498 DYTVG
+498 DYTIG
-503 NCQLRIDSG
+503 NCQLRIGNG
-512 KWNNESF
+512 KWNDESF
-519 ESGVVDLSYTKEGIE
+519 ESGVVDLSYSKEGIE

-539 FKNNND
+539 FKNNMD
-545 FLQLS
+545 FFQLS
-550 GFLNN
+550 GFLHSD
-555 NGNGIFN
+555 GNGIFN
-562 RLQIATGQRYLINT
+562 RLQIATGQRYIINT

-586 VDFLQLDLG
+586 VDLLQVDLG

-615 YLSLTDEVDGL
+615 QLSLTDEVDGL
-626 LKVSNIG
+626 LKVSNVG

-639 LIPEDLK
+639 LIPEDLI

-652 GEFNVSTI
+652 GEFYVSTV

-666 SIDIAIKDGQIASQK
+666 SIDVSIKNGEIGSQK

-687 STFYRDSILHIEDF
+687 STFYSDSTVHIEDI
-701 TLIHGDKTGIQISG
+701 TLIHGDETGIQISG
-715 IIPQYYEKDSPIQI
+715 IVPQYYELDNPKEI
-729 DASINMKDIDISVFT
+729 DASINLKDIDISVFT
-744 QLVPDWFHI
+744 QFVPNWF
-753 EGLISGDI
+753 ELDGLISGDI
-761 HLGGYPNKTKF
+761 QLGGFPNKTKF
-772 DFNLLIDDTKFEG
+772 DFDINIADAIFED
-785 LELGSVASYGLYNSD
+785 LHLGSVNAFGLYDSY

-811 DSDHSISGKA
+811 NFDHSISGVA
-821 SLPLDL
+821 YLPLDL
-827 NFSSVNIGKYFDSDS
+827 NFSSENIGQYFFSDS
-842 LYVDVNGE
+842 MIVDVSGE
-850 LNHLEFLSNYLTDI
+850 FNHLEFLSHYLSDI

-869 DNNISLT
+869 DHDISLT
-876 ISGTPNKLYRDGNIL
+876 IYGTPNKLYRDGKIL
-891 INDASIYTI
+891 IDDATIYTI
-900 LLDKPIVGLKGKGHL
+900 LLDNPIEGIKGSGML
-915 IKNKLR
+915 VKNLLT
-921 IDNLSGL
+921 IDNLSGH
-928 LKNENEINNL
+928 LKNNNENETDNL
-938 FISGNLDMNNFFDPF
+938 LVSGNFKMNKFFDP
-953 YDLKVIGNNIYFKT
+953 YYNLNIIGDNVFFKT

-972 EGLVNLDLDIYGR
+972 EGIVNLDLDIYGR
-985 DTVAI
+985 DTI
-990 TGQIEA
+990 TIAGQIEA
-996 LDAIMYQEFELSN
+996 LDAIMYQEFQIN
-1009 LPSTELEQNE
+1009 DLPSSELDQDEL
-1019 MIINYKINFPI
+1019 IINYKLNFPI
-1030 SGDFVLRNSQID
+1030 SGKFVLRNSQID

-1047 ELSISL
+1047 ELSISM

-1105 QNENIIISLV
+1105 QDENITINLV

-1121 NLGLESSSGFT
+1121 NLRLESSSGFT

-1177 QISGLGRLG
+1177 QISGLGKWGL
-1186 IVEDVSI
+1186 IEDVSI
-1193 SGASALIDPSRSN
+1193 SGTSALIDPSRSQ

-1224 YKRSFSFSNASY
+1224 YKRSFSFSNAPY

>member
-1 MKNMRIFKKILFI
+1 MKILKSTLSI
-14 CTIFIATIIFLIFTP
+14 ISIIIITIIFVILTP
-29 SFWKDI
+29 SFWKNQ
-35 IQQQLNK
+35 IQDQLNK
-42 QLSQRGAWIVEFDK
+42 QLSQRGDWEVKFHK
-56 LSGHLFYNVSIDSLY
+56 LNGHLLFNVSIDSLY
-71 LSNSNSSNISI
+71 LSNRNSSNVSI
-82 SKVDLKINVFKTL
+82 SKVDMKLNFFKSL
-95 FSYPSLKYLKLKDI
+95 FAYPSLKYLKLTDLT
-109 NTNLYRSSKTI
+109 TNLYRSSKSI
-120 DSRSDPF
+120 DSKSDPF
-127 ELKSIIEK
+127 ELKSILEK
-135 KMSIDRLSING
+135 KMSIDRLYING

-161 DFDGQFDIDMN
+161 DFDGKFHIDKN
-172 SIDLDVNKL
+172 SIDLDVNRL
-181 FVSLDSTKFDMQLE
+181 FVSLDSTEFDMQLKD
-195 NSKITILPAK
+195 SKISLLPAK
-205 IICNNLNGS
+205 IVCNDLNGN
-214 INSLGVSGQFLYS
+214 IDSLGITGQFIYS
-227 WLNKEEIKMDI
+227 WIDEEEMKMDL

-245 PKSFF
+245 PKTFF

-261 LETEIHIESDLKTF
+261 LETEIHIQSDLKTF
-275 EGNITLSNQLGLK
+275 EGNITLSNDLGLN
-288 TSGNLSLT
+288 TSGNISLT
-296 NFKNFISVD
+296 NFENFISID
-305 EVRLEGENASLT
+305 EVKLEGENASLS
-317 MNGIYQKNGHF
+317 MNGIYQKNGQF
-328 NSSIIL
+328 NSSIKL
-334 TDFDINQWITDDM
+334 TDFDINQWIVDDI

-356 FEANISEGKLQEII
+356 LEANIIESRLQEII
-370 LTMEIIED
+370 LTMELIEN

-383 RQISVYGTLDYVD
+383 RQISIIGTVDYVN

-407 SIGKSKIIVSG
+407 SIGKSKIIVTG
-418 TSNFKDKIYN
+418 ASNFKDEIYN

-459 VSGTFDNPDL
+459 VSGTFEDPDL
-469 NAELVLEEIK
+469 NAELVLDDIK

-493 LKTGG
+493 LNKKG
-498 DYTVG
+498 DYTIG
-503 NCQLRIDSG
+503 NCQLRIGNG
-512 KWNNESF
+512 KWNDESF
-519 ESGVVDLSYTKEGIE
+519 ESGVVDLSYSKEGIE

-539 FKNNND
+539 FKNNMD
-545 FLQLS
+545 FFQLS
-550 GFLNN
+550 GFLHSD
-555 NGNGIFN
+555 GNGIFN
-562 RLQIATGQRYLINT
+562 RLQIATGQRYIINT

-586 VDFLQLDLG
+586 VDLLQVDLG

-615 YLSLTDEVDGL
+615 QLSLTDEVDGL
-626 LKVSNIG
+626 LKVSNVG

-639 LIPEDLK
+639 LIPEDLI

-652 GEFNVSTI
+652 GEFYVSTV

-666 SIDIAIKDGQIASQK
+666 SIDVSIKNGEIGSQK

-687 STFYRDSILHIEDF
+687 STFYSDSTVHIEDI
-701 TLIHGDKTGIQISG
+701 TLIHGDETGIQISG
-715 IIPQYYEKDSPIQI
+715 IVPQYYELDNPKEI
-729 DASINMKDIDISVFT
+729 DASINLKDIDISVFT
-744 QLVPDWFHI
+744 QFVPNWF
-753 EGLISGDI
+753 ELDGLISGDI
-761 HLGGYPNKTKF
+761 QLGGFPNKTKF
-772 DFNLLIDDTKFEG
+772 DFDINIADAVFED
-785 LELGSVASYGLYNSD
+785 LHLGSVNAFGLYDSY

-811 DSDHSISGKA
+811 NFDHSISGVA
-821 SLPLDL
+821 YLPLDL
-827 NFSSVNIGKYFDSDS
+827 NFSSENIGQYFFSDS
-842 LYVDVNGE
+842 MIVDVSGE
-850 LNHLEFLSNYLTDI
+850 FNHLEFLSHYLSDI

-869 DNNISLT
+869 DHDISLT
-876 ISGTPNKLYRDGNIL
+876 IYGTPNKLYRDGKIL
-891 INDASIYTI
+891 IDDATIYTI
-900 LLDKPIVGLKGKGHL
+900 LLDNPIEGIKGSGML
-915 IKNKLR
+915 VKNLLT
-921 IDNLSGL
+921 INNLSGH
-928 LKNENEINNL
+928 LKNNNENETDNL
-938 FISGNLDMNNFFDPF
+938 LVSGDFKMNKFFDP
-953 YDLKVIGNNIYFKT
+953 YYNLNIIGDNVFFKT

-972 EGLVNLDLDIYGR
+972 EGIVNLDLDIYGR
-985 DTVAI
+985 DTI
-990 TGQIEA
+990 TIAGQIEA
-996 LDAIMYQEFELSN
+996 LDAIMYQEFQIN
-1009 LPSTELEQNE
+1009 DLPSSELDQDEL
-1019 MIINYKINFPI
+1019 IINYKLNFPI
-1030 SGDFVLRNSQID
+1030 SGKFVLRNSQID

-1047 ELSISL
+1047 ELSISM

-1105 QNENIIISLV
+1105 QDENITINLV

-1121 NLGLESSSGFT
+1121 NLRLESSSGFT

-1177 QISGLGRLG
+1177 QISGLGKWGL
-1186 IVEDVSI
+1186 IEDVSI
-1193 SGASALIDPSRSN
+1193 SGTSALIDPSRSQ

-1224 YKRSFSFSNASY
+1224 YKRSFSFSNAPY

>member
-1 MKNMRIFKKILFI
+1 MKILKSTLSI
-14 CTIFIATIIFLIFTP
+14 ISIIIITIIFVILTP
-29 SFWKDI
+29 SFWKNQ
-35 IQQQLNK
+35 IQDQLNK
-42 QLSQRGAWIVEFDK
+42 QLSQRGDWEVKFHK
-56 LSGHLFYNVSIDSLY
+56 LNGHLLFNVSIDSLY
-71 LSNSNSSNISI
+71 LSNRNSSNVSI
-82 SKVDLKINVFKTL
+82 SKVDMKLNFFKSL
-95 FSYPSLKYLKLKDI
+95 FAYPSLKYLKLTDLT
-109 NTNLYRSSKTI
+109 TNLYRSSKSI
-120 DSRSDPF
+120 DSKSDPF
-127 ELKSIIEK
+127 ELKSILEK
-135 KMSIDRLSING
+135 KMSIDRLYING
-146 MISIPEIKIINDFIF
+146 MISIPEIKIINDFVF
-161 DFDGQFDIDMN
+161 DFDGKFHIDKN
-172 SIDLDVNKL
+172 SIDLDVNRL
-181 FVSLDSTKFDMQLE
+181 FVSLDSTEFDMQLKD
-195 NSKITILPAK
+195 SKISLLPAK
-205 IICNNLNGS
+205 IVCNDLNGN
-214 INSLGVSGQFLYS
+214 IDSLGITGQFIYS
-227 WLNKEEIKMDI
+227 WIDEEEMKMDL

-245 PKSFF
+245 PKTFF

-261 LETEIHIESDLKTF
+261 LETEIHIQSDLKTF
-275 EGNITLSNQLGLK
+275 EGNITLSNDLGLN
-288 TSGNLSLT
+288 TSGNISLT
-296 NFKNFISVD
+296 NFENFISID
-305 EVRLEGENASLT
+305 EVKLEGENASLS
-317 MNGIYQKNGHF
+317 MNGIYQKNGQF
-328 NSSIIL
+328 NSSIKL
-334 TDFDINQWITDDM
+334 TDFDINQWIVDDI

-356 FEANISEGKLQEII
+356 LEANIIESRLQEII
-370 LTMEIIED
+370 LTMELIEN

-383 RQISVYGTLDYVD
+383 RQISIIGTVDYVN

-407 SIGKSKIIVSG
+407 SIGKSKIIVTG
-418 TSNFKDKIYN
+418 ASNFKDEIYN

-459 VSGTFDNPDL
+459 VSGTFEDPDL
-469 NAELVLEEIK
+469 NAELVLDDIK

-493 LKTGG
+493 LNKKG
-498 DYTVG
+498 DYTIG
-503 NCQLRIDSG
+503 NCQLRIGNG
-512 KWNNESF
+512 KWNDKSF
-519 ESGVVDLSYTKEGIE
+519 ESGVVDLSYSKEGIE

-539 FKNNND
+539 FKNNMD
-545 FLQLS
+545 FFQLS
-550 GFLNN
+550 GFLHS

-562 RLQIATGQRYLINT
+562 RLQIATGQRYIINT

-586 VDFLQLDLG
+586 VDLLQVDLG

-615 YLSLTDEVDGL
+615 QLSLTDEVDGL
-626 LKVSNIG
+626 LKVSNVG

-639 LIPEDLK
+639 LIPEDLI

-652 GEFNVSTI
+652 GEFYVSTV

-666 SIDIAIKDGQIASQK
+666 SIDVSIKNGEIASQN

-687 STFYRDSILHIEDF
+687 STFYSDSTVHIEDI
-701 TLIHGDKTGIQISG
+701 TLIHGDETGIQISG
-715 IIPQYYEKDSPIQI
+715 IVPQYYELDNPKEI
-729 DASINMKDIDISVFT
+729 DASINLKDIDISVFT
-744 QLVPDWFHI
+744 QFVPNWF
-753 EGLISGDI
+753 ELDGLISGDI
-761 HLGGYPNKTKF
+761 QLGGFPNKTKF
-772 DFNLLIDDTKFEG
+772 DFDINIADAVFED
-785 LELGSVASYGLYNSD
+785 LHLGSVNAFGLYDSY

-811 DSDHSISGKA
+811 NFDHSISGVA
-821 SLPLDL
+821 YLPLDL
-827 NFSSVNIGKYFDSDS
+827 NFSSENIGQYFFSDS
-842 LYVDVNGE
+842 MIVDVSGE
-850 LNHLEFLSNYLTDI
+850 FNHLEFLSHYLSDI

-869 DNNISLT
+869 DHDISLT
-876 ISGTPNKLYRDGNIL
+876 IYGTPNKLYRDGKIL
-891 INDASIYTI
+891 IDDATIYTI
-900 LLDKPIVGLKGKGHL
+900 LLDNPIEGIKGSGML
-915 IKNKLR
+915 VKNLLT
-921 IDNLSGL
+921 INNLSGH
-928 LKNENEINNL
+928 LKNNNENETDNL
-938 FISGNLDMNNFFDPF
+938 LVSGNFKMNKFFDP
-953 YDLKVIGNNIYFKT
+953 YYNLNIIGDNVFFKT

-972 EGLVNLDLDIYGR
+972 EGIVNLDLDIYGR
-985 DTVAI
+985 DTI
-990 TGQIEA
+990 TIAGQIEA
-996 LDAIMYQEFELSN
+996 LDAIMYQEFQIN
-1009 LPSTELEQNE
+1009 DLPSSELDQDEL
-1019 MIINYKINFPI
+1019 IINYKLNFPI
-1030 SGDFVLRNSQID
+1030 SGKFVLRNSQID

-1047 ELSISL
+1047 ELSISM

-1105 QNENIIISLV
+1105 QDENITINLV

-1121 NLGLESSSGFT
+1121 NLRLESSSGFT

-1177 QISGLGRLG
+1177 QISGLGKWGL
-1186 IVEDVSI
+1186 IEDVSI
-1193 SGASALIDPSRSN
+1193 SGTSALIDPSRSQ

-1224 YKRSFSFSNASY
+1224 YKRSFSFSNAPY